1 MSEAKAKGRRAF
13 LRSMAAA
20 GGAAAVAAASEV
32 SVVQAAPA
40 DKISE
45 PKAPAKTRGYH
56 VTPHIE
62 TYYRLAEF

>member
-13 LRSMAAA
+13 LRSMAVA
-20 GGAAAVAAASEV
+20 GGAAAVAAAGEV
-32 SVVQAAPA
+32 SVVQAEPA

>member
-20 GGAAAVAAASEV
+20 GGAAAVAAAGEV

-45 PKAPAKTRGYH
+45 PKAPAKARGYH